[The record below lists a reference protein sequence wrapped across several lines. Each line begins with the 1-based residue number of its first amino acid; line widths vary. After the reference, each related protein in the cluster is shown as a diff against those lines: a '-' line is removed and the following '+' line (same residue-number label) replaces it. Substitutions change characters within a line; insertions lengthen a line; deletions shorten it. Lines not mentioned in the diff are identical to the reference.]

1 MVLTNQRIDMKKLLM
16 CCLFVL
22 CGCGYTQFH
31 DPLRILPE
39 PEPPKMV
46 PLPQHHDTLAPQ
58 IRRDYYGRFSHPTY
72 YSSYYPTVVPGYY
85 QPPIRIIYTNRI
97 ANIQTQPYQAP
108 QVKVPVAKA
117 PAPKPKKDIE
127 LQGRVWQKRIYPRI
141 RKAPTP
147 APK

>member
-22 CGCGYTQFH
+22 CGCGYTQLH
-31 DPLRILPE
+31 DPLRILPK
-39 PEPPKMV
+39 PELPKIEA
-46 PLPQHHDTLAPQ
+46 LPEYHDTPIPQ

-72 YSSYYPTVVPGYY
+72 YSSYYPTVALGYY
-85 QPPIRIIYTNRI
+85 QPPMRIIYTNRI
-97 ANIQTQPYQAP
+97 ANIQTQPYVVS

-117 PAPKPKKDIE
+117 PVPKPKKDIE
-127 LQGRVWQKRIYPRI
+127 QQRRVWQKRIDPRI

-147 APK
+147 TPK